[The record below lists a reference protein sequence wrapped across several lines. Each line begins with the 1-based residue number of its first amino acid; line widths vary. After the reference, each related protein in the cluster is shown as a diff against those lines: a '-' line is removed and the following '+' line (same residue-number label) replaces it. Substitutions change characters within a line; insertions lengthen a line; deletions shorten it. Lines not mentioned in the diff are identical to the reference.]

1 MYKSVHS
8 KDWRWCFSI
17 STIPQWI
24 KNEYTK
30 ENLSERYKNGFH
42 KEHILSMRCTL
53 LTLTIRNFMI
63 EICFPNRKK

>member
-1 MYKSVHS
+1 MHKSVHS
-8 KDWRWCFSI
+8 KDWRWYFSI

-30 ENLSERYKNGFH
+30 EISERYENGFH
-42 KEHILSMRCTL
+42 KKYILSMRCTL
-53 LTLTIRNFMI
+53 ISLIIGNFMT